1 MGTLYITYG
10 DGEMSDA
17 LLLNLSALIAL
28 LPASLVAQRKL
39 VAPNSS
45 FWLLLSVAVA
55 GPSLLL
61 AANSAD
67 GWHSDLST
75 ALWATITVSLLL
87 LAIISAVIKK
97 IWRLSALFI
106 PYMFIFGLFATALA
120 TINTTHI
127 IAPTNTISGWVALHI
142 VVSITTYGLI
152 TLGSVAALTA
162 ILQERALKAKKQTPY
177 LRTLPSLADCDS
189 MVIRVLSLGEAV
201 LTIGLLSG
209 MALQISETGS
219 LLSLNHKTVLTL
231 TAFIVMGC
239 LLFAHFKFGLRGRK
253 AARLVL
259 LGYLLLTLGYLGVKF
274 VTGVLLAE

>member
-87 LAIISAVIKK
+87 FSIISIVIKEV
-97 IWRLSALFI
+97 WRLSTLLI
-106 PYMFIFGLFATALA
+106 PYMFIFGLFATAWA
-120 TINTTHI
+120 T
-127 IAPTNTISGWVALHI
+127 TNTSPTIVQTNSISNWVALHI
-142 VVSITTYGLI
+142 VFSIITYGLI
-152 TLGSVAALTA
+152 TLGSIAALAA
-162 ILQERALKAKKQTPY
+162 IFQERSLKAKKQAPY
-177 LRTLPSLADCDS
+177 LRSLPSLADCDS
-189 MVIRVLSLGEAV
+189 IVIKVLSLGEAF
-201 LTIGLLSG
+201 LIIGLLSG

-219 LLSLNHKTVLTL
+219 LFSLNHKTVLTL
-231 TAFIVMGC
+231 TAFIVIGG
-239 LLFAHFKFGLRGRK
+239 LLYAHFKFGLRGRK

-274 VTGVLLAE
+274 VTDVLLSE